1 MGEFDTVAPIQQ
13 FYHYGNIELHSF
25 PSTHRIS
32 HMLNLNIA
40 ALDRLTLS
48 SRLEAMGHMP
58 DGSTDANH

>member
-1 MGEFDTVAPIQQ
+1 
-13 FYHYGNIELHSF
+13 
-25 PSTHRIS
+25 
-32 HMLNLNIA
+32 MLNLNIA